1 MTGSA
6 KDCEGFAN
14 YSRVPSVFY
23 CMTGSAKDCEGFANY
38 SRVPSVLY
46 CITGSAKH
54 GEGFANLYITT
65 SESQVCFTIVYL
77 LEFKKSKPLFC
88 VYIVVINRLSLFWKT
103 RVTDIIFKV
112 IKQMHLNHI

>member
-6 KDCEGFAN
+6 KDCEGFAI
-14 YSRVPSVFY
+14 
-23 CMTGSAKDCEGFANY
+23 Y

-65 SESQVCFTIVYL
+65 SESQVCFTIVCFAFILCLYRCHKQIVPV
-77 LEFKKSKPLFC
+77 LEDSG
-88 VYIVVINRLSLFWKT
+88 NRQYF
-103 RVTDIIFKV
+103 
-112 IKQMHLNHI
+112 